1 MHADDLSVAEQAMI
15 EEWTRAAFDFAVA
28 RRYVTPPWCPSD
40 DLYGLLLDL
49 YLFGMTPA
57 DAAEAVFATYH

>member
-1 MHADDLSVAEQAMI
+1 MI